1 MERRKALEVTQVLH
15 DLESAERFLDA
26 VLSGQGAI
34 DDLPEEMYGA
44 LKGFAKEWVEKYKQ
58 KLEEL

>member
-1 MERRKALEVTQVLH
+1 MERSKAIETRQTLY
-15 DLESAERFLDA
+15 DLENAESFLDA

-58 KLEEL
+58 KLKDL